1 MSNNL
6 KDVMDAL
13 IHSTLR
19 DGWWVSLRYSKG
31 NTTART
37 AVPLKKVN
45 YIIVYRRGG
54 YYRKKDE
61 GGTY

>member
-1 MSNNL
+1 
-6 KDVMDAL
+6 MDAL

-37 AVPLKKVN
+37 AVPLKKLITLLCTGGGVITGRRTRGEHIKYSS
-45 YIIVYRRGG
+45 YIH
-54 YYRKKDE
+54 
-61 GGTY
+61 